1 MNYMFSLFIY
11 EISIIQLSLQALSYV
26 YNFYYL
32 QL

>member
-1 MNYMFSLFIY
+1 MFSLLIY
-11 EISIIQLSLQALSYV
+11 EISIVHLSLQALSYV

>member
-1 MNYMFSLFIY
+1 MFSLLIY
-11 EISIIQLSLQALSYV
+11 EILIVQLSLQALNYV